1 MLLIDAKLNTNMIV
15 KNITA
20 NEKDKLRLMELGLIV
35 GTELLI
41 KHKSILKKNLLINFN
56 NYCFVLG
63 FDIEKEIEVKYV

>member
-56 NYCFVLG
+56 NSCFVLG
-63 FDIEKEIEVKYV
+63 FDIAKEIEVNYV